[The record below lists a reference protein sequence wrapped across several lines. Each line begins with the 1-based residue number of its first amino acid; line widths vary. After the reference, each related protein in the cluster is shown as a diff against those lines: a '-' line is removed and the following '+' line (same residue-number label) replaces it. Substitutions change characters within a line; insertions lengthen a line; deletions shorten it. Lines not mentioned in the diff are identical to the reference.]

1 MDLNLDFFDKKKEE
15 SNAPIVNDD
24 CEEFSLSCTS
34 FSEPFDKSKM
44 SEDIYDLFT
53 FNNEVLYLT
62 ESLWKELLKISDLE
76 DVLSERDLCYSIIDA
91 DNCNTLNKYFLSLNY
106 NLISL
111 QRTYIESN
119 SRKNCT
125 DLLDDT
131 LNALIK
137 FIKQTFPYLKKNVE
151 HLIFKI
157 QRSNGE
163 KIKTSSHKAENFGK
177 EANIAIHKYLKQLR
191 KAITHFKISNVP
203 DEIFD
208 KKMKIEMEIEES
220 YQDKS
225 FFLEIPI
232 NEDEENIQSYDLI
245 NYNEEPYS
253 FDTTTDLHNNFI
265 STEAGDITDHFN
277 TTTSIYIPGKGLD
290 TTENFKMTTE
300 LNFPVQDNASVET
313 VKFNEPELANISSS
327 GNLEAGGLTKS
338 DTIIVSGLFIAFIGF
353 IAGLILFNIRKNIK
367 KKQRRIKES
376 ESTHVDGEEGQLD
389 QQVSS
394 V

>member
-1 MDLNLDFFDKKKEE
+1 MDLNLDFFNKKRENEE

-34 FSEPFDKSKM
+34 FSEPVDTSKM
-44 SEDIYDLFT
+44 SEDIYDLFA
-53 FNNEVLYLT
+53 FNSEVLYLT

-119 SRKNCT
+119 SRKNYT

-131 LNALIK
+131 LSALK
-137 FIKQTFPYLKKNVE
+137 NFIKQTFPYLKKNVE

-163 KIKTSSHKAENFGK
+163 KIKTSSHKAENFGR

-191 KAITHFKISNVP
+191 TAITHFKISNVP

-220 YQDKS
+220 YIDKS
-225 FFLEIPI
+225 FFLGIPI
-232 NEDEENIQSYDLI
+232 NDEEIQSYDII
-245 NYNEEPYS
+245 NYNEESYD
-253 FDTTTDLHNNFI
+253 FDTTTDFYNNFI
-265 STEAGDITDHFN
+265 STEAGDITDYVDA
-277 TTTSIYIPGKGLD
+277 TTSNNIASEDIE
-290 TTENFKMTTE
+290 TTENFKMTRE
-300 LNFPVQDNASVET
+300 PNFPVQDNALVET
-313 VKFNEPELANISSS
+313 VKLNKQELANISSS
-327 GNLEAGGLTKS
+327 KNLEAEGFRNS
-338 DTIIVSGLFIAFIGF
+338 DTMIVSGSL
-353 IAGLILFNIRKNIK
+353 LL
-367 KKQRRIKES
+367 
-376 ESTHVDGEEGQLD
+376 L
-389 QQVSS
+389 
-394 V
+394 